1 MSNGYSATGRII
13 DDIFGLLEASSGLD
27 EDGQLSIHPSGEGCV
42 SEENAKRNVVK
53 RLANQLRSKR
63 DKQNFIYWDMLAS
76 KEKNQLISEITTR
89 LIWVG
94 VGQKRTKLTEISA
107 NEFMQAMNRAVA

>member
-1 MSNGYSATGRII
+1 
-13 DDIFGLLEASSGLD
+13 
-27 EDGQLSIHPSGEGCV
+27 
-42 SEENAKRNVVK
+42 
-53 RLANQLRSKR
+53 
-63 DKQNFIYWDMLAS
+63 MLAS

-94 VGQKRTKLTEISA
+94 VGQKRTKLTDISA